1 MLRFRNK
8 MVYMICHVSIQY
20 NNTIKMN
27 VQKSKTKYHTDTR
40 YHNTKYQS
48 DVQIHMYIDI

>member
-1 MLRFRNK
+1 
-8 MVYMICHVSIQY
+8 MICHVSIQY

-27 VQKSKTKYHTDTR
+27 VQKSKNIKYHTDTR

-48 DVQIHMYIDI
+48 DVQIHMCIDI